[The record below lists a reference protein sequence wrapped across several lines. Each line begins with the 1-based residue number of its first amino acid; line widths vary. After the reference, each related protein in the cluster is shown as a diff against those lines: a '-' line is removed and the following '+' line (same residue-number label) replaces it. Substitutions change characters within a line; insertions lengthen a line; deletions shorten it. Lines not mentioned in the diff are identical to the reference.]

1 LCYYE
6 SIEKLYGGFYEKLY
20 SEKKPIVVMYS
31 PYVSGIYIYTRCILF
46 KRIIESDAIS
56 WEQASF
62 LILSGGEIL
71 PEDVAPRDAWDE
83 LLSTYWFSNVPE
95 RGSHITVAEFCG
107 MATKTLDYKGGLF
120 YSLFK
125 NDRYAFRDLRFKAIV
140 PVHLDPKAKLKG
152 LDALSITERL
162 IEEVERSAL
171 KNQKTEV
178 SE

>member
-1 LCYYE
+1 MEVFMKSYILKKNLLLLC
-6 SIEKLYGGFYEKLY
+6 ILLMFLG
-20 SEKKPIVVMYS
+20 
-31 PYVSGIYIYTRCILF
+31 YIYTQDASYLSD
-46 KRIIESDAIS
+46 IIESDAIS

-140 PVHLDPKAKLKG
+140 PAHLDPQAKLKG

>member
-1 LCYYE
+1 MEVFMKSCVLKKKLIVLLC
-6 SIEKLYGGFYEKLY
+6 IPLMFLG
-20 SEKKPIVVMYS
+20 
-31 PYVSGIYIYTRCILF
+31 YIYTQDASYF
-46 KRIIESDAIS
+46 SDIIESDAIS

-62 LILSGGEIL
+62 LILAGGDFL
-71 PEDVAPRDAWDE
+71 PEDIKPRDAWDE

-95 RGSHITVAEFCG
+95 RESRITVAEFCG
-107 MATKTLDYKGGLF
+107 IATKTLDYKGGLF

-125 NDRYAFRDLRFKAIV
+125 NNRYAFRDLRFKAIV
-140 PVHLDPKAKLKG
+140 PAHLDPQAKLKG

-171 KNQKTEV
+171 KKQKKEV

>member
-1 LCYYE
+1 MEVFMKSCILKKNLLLLC
-6 SIEKLYGGFYEKLY
+6 IPLIFMG
-20 SEKKPIVVMYS
+20 
-31 PYVSGIYIYTRCILF
+31 YIYTQDASYLSG
-46 KRIIESDAIS
+46 IIESDAIS

-62 LILSGGEIL
+62 LILAGGDFL
-71 PEDVAPRDAWDE
+71 PENIKPRDAWDE

-125 NDRYAFRDLRFKAIV
+125 NNRYAFRDLRFKVIV